1 MENSV
6 DGYNSRMEDSE
17 EENSVKWKTKNRS
30 YLILAKERKE
40 IEKKNEQSHRDL
52 WTTKGITFLCY

>member
-40 IEKKNEQSHRDL
+40 IEKKMSRATGTCGQQ
-52 WTTKGITFLCY
+52 KV